1 MEPYIHRVHYYETDK
16 MAVVHHSNYIRWM
29 EEARVAYL
37 EAIGAGFAGMESRGV
52 LSPVVALECRYLRP
66 CRFDDRVRITVRLTE
81 FKGVRLRVAYEMFNE
96 TSGETVFTGSSE
108 HCFTDAEGR
117 LLVLKKACPDV
128 DAILRAAV
136 ESPSP

>member
-1 MEPYIHRVHYYETDK
+1 MEPYIHKVHYYETDK
-16 MAVVHHSNYIRWM
+16 MGVVHHSNYIRWM

-37 EAIGAGFAGMESRGV
+37 EAIGAGFAGMEARGI

-66 CRFDDRVRITVRLTE
+66 CRFDDRVRIAVRLTE

-96 TSGETVFTGSSE
+96 TSGELVFTGTSD

-117 LLVLKKACPDV
+117 LIALKKTHPDL
-128 DAILRAAV
+128 DAALRAAV
-136 ESPSP
+136 L

>member
-1 MEPYIHRVHYYETDK
+1 MENSYIHRVHYYETDK

-37 EAIGAGFAGMESRGV
+37 DGIGAGFADMEARGV
-52 LSPVVALECRYLRP
+52 LSPVIGVEGRYLRP

-96 TSGETVFTGSSE
+96 TTGETVFTGTSD
-108 HCFTDAEGR
+108 HCFTDAQGK
-117 LLVLKKACPDV
+117 LIILKKLCPEA
-128 DAILRAAV
+128 DAALRAAV
-136 ESPSP
+136 TP

>member
-1 MEPYIHRVHYYETDK
+1 MEPYIHKVHYSETDK
-16 MAVVHHSNYIRWM
+16 MGVVHHSNYIRWM

-37 EAIGAGFAGMESRGV
+37 DQIGAGFAEMEARGI

-81 FKGVRLRVAYEMFNE
+81 FKGVRLRVASDMFNE
-96 TSGETVFTGSSE
+96 TSGELVFTGTSD

-117 LLVLKKACPDV
+117 LIALKKTHPDL
-128 DAILRAAV
+128 DAALRAAV
-136 ESPSP
+136 L